1 MPDLADLFKVE
12 AEAESSHII
21 SVAAATTEDD
31 DEAVSSLKRHKKLT
45 SDDDSGSSASSL
57 HMYEDPAD
65 DLVDTTAGD
74 KAADSPA
81 AGSPSPSNREE
92 PVLLGS

>member
-1 MPDLADLFKVE
+1 MADLFKVE

-31 DEAVSSLKRHKKLT
+31 DEAVSSLKRQKGLAP
-45 SDDDSGSSASSL
+45 SDDSGSSPSSL
-57 HMYEDPAD
+57 HMYEDPTD
-65 DLVDTTAGD
+65 DLADTAAGD
-74 KAADSPA
+74 EAADSPA
-81 AGSPSPSNREE
+81 ADSPAPCHHEE